1 MGEVWWFWRRWRKH
15 SVIEKKRR
23 NGGIW
28 EEAEMSAAMGSARLG
43 DSVGGHSLQSGNLV
57 LEMRGIVKAFPGV
70 LALDGMNL
78 KVRAGTVHVLVGENG
93 AGKSTLMKILSG
105 TYAIDGGEILFK
117 GEVLTGQD
125 TSAALERGISMIHQE
140 LSPVFDMTIAENIF
154 LGREPAMSEKG
165 VLSRFVDFARMNAD
179 TRTLLDRVGLKYD
192 PETKMRDLSIAAM
205 QLIEIV
211 KAISRQ
217 ASLVIMDEPTSAISD
232 TEVAML
238 FRQIVDLKASGVA
251 IIYITHKMDEIF
263 QIADDIT
270 VMRDGQ
276 FIAAAPASEY
286 DPSKLISQMVGR
298 TISSIF
304 PKEEVP
310 IGDVV
315 LSVETLTR
323 TGVFEDV
330 SFTVRAGEIL
340 GLSGLIGAGRTEVA
354 RVIFGLDQADFGT
367 VRLNG
372 DVLKLKSPKDAISRG
387 VAMVSEDR
395 KAEGLVLC
403 RSVGENISLANLKK
417 FAGGLFISE
426 RQEETAAQ
434 QMIKLLQI
442 KTPDTAMIVENLSGG
457 NQQKIVLAKWLLGDL
472 KLLIL
477 DEPTRGIDVGSKSEI
492 HRLMTE
498 FARQG
503 LAIIMI
509 SSELP
514 EILGMSD
521 RVVVMSEGRIAGE
534 LTRSEANQ
542 ESIMRL
548 ATGGH

>member
-1 MGEVWWFWRRWRKH
+1 
-15 SVIEKKRR
+15 
-23 NGGIW
+23 
-28 EEAEMSAAMGSARLG
+28 MSATFQKAAPLVGGERGSASKAHG
-43 DSVGGHSLQSGNLV
+43 FDYV
-57 LEMRGIVKAFPGV
+57 LEMRAITKAFPGV
-70 LALDGMNL
+70 RALDKMNL
-78 KVRAGTVHVLVGENG
+78 KVRPGTVHVLVGENG

-105 TYAIDGGEILFK
+105 FYQIDEGEIVFK
-117 GEVLTGQD
+117 GERFDHQSA
-125 TSAALERGISMIHQE
+125 TSALERGIAMIHQE
-140 LSPVFDMTIAENIF
+140 LSPVLDMTIAENIF
-154 LGREPAMSEKG
+154 LGREPTYARIG
-165 VLSRFVDFARMNAD
+165 VLSRFIDFGRMNSD
-179 TRTLLDRVGLKYD
+179 TKALLDRLGLKYG
-192 PETKMRDLSIAAM
+192 PETKMRDLSIATM

-211 KAISRQ
+211 KAISRE

-232 TEVAML
+232 TEVSKL
-238 FRQIVDLKASGVA
+238 FQQIDDLKAAGVA

-276 FIAAAPASEY
+276 FVAAAPASEY
-286 DPSKLISQMVGR
+286 DSEKLISQMVGR

-304 PKEEVP
+304 PKEDVP

-315 LSVETLTR
+315 LSVDNLARAGTFE
-323 TGVFEDV
+323 GVNFN
-330 SFTVRAGEIL
+330 VRAGEIV

-354 RVIFGLDQADFGT
+354 RVIFGLDAADAG
-367 VRLNG
+367 VIRLNG
-372 DVLKLKSPKDAISRG
+372 EVLNLKSPRDAIAKG
-387 VAMVSEDR
+387 IAMVSEDR
-395 KAEGLVLC
+395 KSEGLVLC
-403 RSVGENISLANLKK
+403 RSVGENISLANLKT
-417 FAGGLFISE
+417 FASGLFISE
-426 RQEETAAQ
+426 QREETASQ
-434 QMIKLLQI
+434 RMIKMLQI

-492 HRLMTE
+492 HRLMTQ

-503 LAIIMI
+503 LAILMI

-521 RVVVMSEGRIAGE
+521 RVVVMNEGRVTGE
-534 LTRSEANQ
+534 LNRDEATQ

>member
-1 MGEVWWFWRRWRKH
+1 MPAANELVRPAERG
-15 SVIEKKRR
+15 SVA
-23 NGGIW
+23 NDT
-28 EEAEMSAAMGSARLG
+28 A
-43 DSVGGHSLQSGNLV
+43 V
-57 LEMRGIVKAFPGV
+57 LEMRNITKAFPGV

-105 TYAIDGGEILFK
+105 TYTIDSGEIIFK
-117 GEVLTGQD
+117 GDPLSGQD

-140 LSPVFDMTIAENIF
+140 LSPVLDMTIAENIF
-154 LGREPAMSEKG
+154 LGREPAMSDKG
-165 VLSRFVDFARMNAD
+165 FLSRFVDFTRMNAD
-179 TRTLLDRVGLKYD
+179 TKALLDRLGLKYS
-192 PETKMRDLSIAAM
+192 PETRMRDLSIAAM

-211 KAISRQ
+211 KAISRE

-238 FRQIVDLKASGVA
+238 FSQIADLKAAGVA

-286 DPSKLISQMVGR
+286 DETKLISQMVGR

-315 LSVETLTR
+315 LSVDSLSRE
-323 TGVFEDV
+323 GAFANV
-330 SFTVRAGEIL
+330 SFNVRAGEIV

-354 RVIFGLDQADFGT
+354 RVIFGLDAATSGSIA
-367 VRLNG
+367 LNG
-372 DVLKLKSPKDAISRG
+372 VPLRLKSPADAIRNG
-387 VAMVSEDR
+387 IAMVSEDR

-417 FAGGLFISE
+417 FTAGLFVSE
-426 RQEETAAQ
+426 RQEESAAQ
-434 QMIKLLQI
+434 RMIKMLQI

-457 NQQKIVLAKWLLGDL
+457 NQQKIVIAKWLLGDL

-492 HRLMTE
+492 HRLMTD

-521 RVVVMSEGRIAGE
+521 RVVVMAEGRVAGE
-534 LTRSEANQ
+534 LTRREANQ

-548 ATGGH
+548 ATGGHS

>member
-1 MGEVWWFWRRWRKH
+1 
-15 SVIEKKRR
+15 
-23 NGGIW
+23 
-28 EEAEMSAAMGSARLG
+28 MSATLKVAPLSGGGGARAPIN
-43 DSVGGHSLQSGNLV
+43 DENDFV
-57 LEMRGIVKAFPGV
+57 LEMRSITKAFPGV
-70 LALDGMNL
+70 LALDEMNL
-78 KVRAGTVHVLVGENG
+78 QVRAGTVHVLVGENG

-105 TYAIDGGEILFK
+105 MYAIDGGEIYFR
-117 GEVLTGQD
+117 GEKLDHQNAA
-125 TSAALERGISMIHQE
+125 AALDRGISMIHQE
-140 LSPVFDMTIAENIF
+140 LSPVLDMTIAENIF
-154 LGREPAMSEKG
+154 LGREPVRAETG
-165 VLSRFVDFARMNAD
+165 LLSKFVDFDRMNNE
-179 TRTLLDRVGLKYD
+179 TKVLLARVGLRYSPD
-192 PETKMRDLSIAAM
+192 TKMRELSIATM
-205 QLIEIV
+205 QLVEIV
-211 KAISRQ
+211 KAISRE

-238 FRQIVDLKASGVA
+238 FRQIAELKAAGVA

-276 FIAAAPASEY
+276 YIAAGPASDY
-286 DPSKLISQMVGR
+286 NTGTLISKMVGR
-298 TISSIF
+298 TISEVF

-310 IGDVV
+310 IGEVV
-315 LSVETLTR
+315 LSVENLTR
-323 TGVFEDV
+323 HGVFENV
-330 SFTVRAGEIL
+330 SFNVRAGEIV

-354 RVIFGLDQADFGT
+354 RVIFGLDGADAGV

-372 DVLKLKSPKDAISRG
+372 AALKLGSPRDAIASG
-387 VAMVSEDR
+387 IAMVSEDR
-395 KAEGLVLC
+395 KSEGLVLC

-417 FAGGLFISE
+417 FTSRLFISE
-426 RQEETAAQ
+426 RQEESAAQ
-434 QMIKLLQI
+434 HMIKMLQI
-442 KTPDTAMIVENLSGG
+442 KTPNTAMTVENLSGG

-492 HRLMTE
+492 HKLMTE

-521 RVVVMSEGRIAGE
+521 RVVVMSGGRVTGE
-534 LTRSEANQ
+534 LTRSEATQ

>member
-1 MGEVWWFWRRWRKH
+1 
-15 SVIEKKRR
+15 
-23 NGGIW
+23 
-28 EEAEMSAAMGSARLG
+28 MSAAMGSARLD
-43 DSVGGHSLQSGNLV
+43 DSAGGHSLQGDGVV
-57 LEMRGIVKAFPGV
+57 LEMHNIVKAFPGV

-105 TYAIDGGEILFK
+105 TYTIDGGEILFK
-117 GEVLTGQD
+117 GKALTGQD

-140 LSPVFDMTIAENIF
+140 LSPVLDMTIAENIF

-165 VLSRFVDFARMNAD
+165 FLSRFVDFARMNAD
-179 TRTLLDRVGLKYD
+179 TKALLDRVGLKYD
-192 PETKMRDLSIAAM
+192 PDTKMRDLSIAAM

-238 FRQIVDLKASGVA
+238 FRQIADLKASGVA

-286 DPSKLISQMVGR
+286 GPSKLISQMVGR

-315 LSVETLTR
+315 LSVENLTR
-323 TGVFEDV
+323 TGVFEAV
-330 SFTVRAGEIL
+330 SFTVRAGEIV

-354 RVIFGLDQADFGT
+354 RVIFGLDQADGGT

-372 DVLKLKSPKDAISRG
+372 TVLKPRSPKDAISQG
-387 VAMVSEDR
+387 IAMVSEDR

-403 RSVGENISLANLKK
+403 RSVGENISLANLRK

-434 QMIKLLQI
+434 RMIKMLQI

-514 EILGMSD
+514 EVLGMSD
-521 RVVVMSEGRIAGE
+521 RVVVMSAGRVAGE

>member
-1 MGEVWWFWRRWRKH
+1 M
-15 SVIEKKRR
+15 
-23 NGGIW
+23 
-28 EEAEMSAAMGSARLG
+28 RLG
-43 DSVGGHSLQSGNLV
+43 GDNVASTDTAANFV
-57 LEMRGIVKAFPGV
+57 LEMRNITKAFPGV

-78 KVRAGTVHVLVGENG
+78 KVRPGTVHVLVGENG

-105 TYAIDGGEILFK
+105 TYSIDGGEILFK
-117 GEVLTGQD
+117 GEALSGQG

-140 LSPVFDMTIAENIF
+140 LSPVLDMTIAENIF
-154 LGREPAMSEKG
+154 LGREPALAEKG
-165 VLSRFVDFARMNAD
+165 ILSRFVNFARMNAE
-179 TRTLLDRVGLKYD
+179 TRVLLDRLGLTYGS
-192 PETKMRDLSIAAM
+192 ETKMRDLSIAAM

-211 KAISRQ
+211 KAISRK

-232 TEVAML
+232 TEVTML
-238 FRQIVDLKASGVA
+238 FRQIADLKANGVA

-263 QIADDIT
+263 QVADDIT

-276 FIAAAPASEY
+276 FVATAPAADY
-286 DPSKLISQMVGR
+286 DESKLISQMVGR
-298 TISSIF
+298 TISIIF

-310 IGDVV
+310 IGDIV
-315 LSVETLTR
+315 LSVENVSR
-323 TGVFEDV
+323 TGVFENI
-330 SFTVRAGEIL
+330 SFNVRAGEIV

-354 RVIFGLDQADFGT
+354 RVIFGLDKADSGAI
-367 VRLNG
+367 RLNG
-372 DVLKLKSPKDAISRG
+372 KSLKVSSTADAIANG
-387 VAMVSEDR
+387 IAMVSEDR

-417 FAGGLFISE
+417 FASGLFISE
-426 RQEETAAQ
+426 QQEETAAQ
-434 QMIKLLQI
+434 RMIKMLQI

-457 NQQKIVLAKWLLGDL
+457 NQQKIVLAKWLLGDI

-521 RVVVMSEGRIAGE
+521 RIVVMSGGRVGGE

-548 ATGGH
+548 ATGGHQ

>member
-1 MGEVWWFWRRWRKH
+1 M
-15 SVIEKKRR
+15 R
-23 NGGIW
+23 NIT
-28 EEAEMSAAMGSARLG
+28 
-43 DSVGGHSLQSGNLV
+43 
-57 LEMRGIVKAFPGV
+57 KAFPGV

-78 KVRAGTVHVLVGENG
+78 KVRAGKVHVLVGENG

-105 TYAIDGGEILFK
+105 TYSIDGGEIIFK
-117 GEVLTGQD
+117 GEELSSQNTA
-125 TSAALERGISMIHQE
+125 AALARGISMIHQE
-140 LSPVFDMTIAENIF
+140 LSPVLDMTIAENIF
-154 LGREPAMSEKG
+154 LGREPTLASKG
-165 VLSRFVDFARMNAD
+165 PLSRFVDFQRMNAD
-179 TRTLLDRVGLKYD
+179 THALLDRLGLKYTPD
-192 PETKMRDLSIAAM
+192 TRMRDLSIAAM

-211 KAISRQ
+211 KAISRE

-238 FRQIVDLKASGVA
+238 FRQIADLKANGVA
-251 IIYITHKMDEIF
+251 VIYITHKMDEIF
-263 QIADDIT
+263 PIADDIT

-276 FIAAAPASEY
+276 FVAAAPASDY
-286 DPSKLISQMVGR
+286 DTNKLISQMVGR
-298 TISSIF
+298 TISNIF
-304 PKEEVP
+304 PKEDVP

-315 LSVETLTR
+315 LSVEGLSRHGT
-323 TGVFEDV
+323 FKDV
-330 SFTVRAGEIL
+330 TFSVRAGEIV
-340 GLSGLIGAGRTEVA
+340 GLAGLIGAGRTEVA
-354 RVIFGLDQADFGT
+354 RVIFGLDACDGGT
-367 VRLNG
+367 IRLNG
-372 DVLKLKSPKDAISRG
+372 VALKVTSPAQAISHG
-387 VAMVSEDR
+387 IAMVSEDR

-417 FAGGLFISE
+417 FASGLFISE

-434 QMIKLLQI
+434 RMIKMLQI

-521 RVVVMSEGRIAGE
+521 RVVVMSEGRVAGE
-534 LTRSEANQ
+534 LTRSEADQ

>member
-1 MGEVWWFWRRWRKH
+1 
-15 SVIEKKRR
+15 
-23 NGGIW
+23 
-28 EEAEMSAAMGSARLG
+28 MSANVRRTGPLAAESAPVSARN
-43 DSVGGHSLQSGNLV
+43 SETYV
-57 LEMRGIVKAFPGV
+57 LEMRSITKAFPGV

-78 KVRAGTVHVLVGENG
+78 NVRPGTVHVLVGENG

-105 TYAIDGGEILFK
+105 IYSIDGGEIFFA
-117 GEVLTGQD
+117 GERLDQQNAA
-125 TSAALERGISMIHQE
+125 AALERGISMIHQE
-140 LSPVFDMTIAENIF
+140 LSPVLDMTIAENIF
-154 LGREPAMSEKG
+154 LGREPTRGKTG
-165 VLSRFVDFARMNAD
+165 ILSRFVDFGRMNAQ
-179 TRTLLDRVGLKYD
+179 TRELLGRLGLKYD
-192 PETKMRDLSIAAM
+192 PETRMRDLSIATM

-211 KAISRQ
+211 KAISRG

-238 FRQIVDLKASGVA
+238 FRQIADLKRAGVA

-276 FIAAAPASEY
+276 FVAAGPAANY
-286 DPSKLISQMVGR
+286 DPSTLISQMVGR

-315 LSVETLTR
+315 LSVENLSR
-323 TGVFEDV
+323 EGAFEDV
-330 SFTVRAGEIL
+330 SFTVRAGEIV

-354 RVIFGLDQADFGT
+354 RVIFGLDAAERGV

-372 DVLKLKSPKDAISRG
+372 KTLKLASPKDAIANG
-387 VAMVSEDR
+387 IAMVSEDR
-395 KAEGLVLC
+395 KAEGLVVC
-403 RSVGENISLANLKK
+403 RSVGENISLANLGK
-417 FAGGLFISE
+417 FTSGLFISR
-426 RQEETAAQ
+426 RQEESAAQ
-434 QMIKLLQI
+434 RMIRMLQI
-442 KTPDTAMIVENLSGG
+442 KTPDTAMTVENLSGG

-498 FARQG
+498 FARNG

-521 RVVVMSEGRIAGE
+521 RVVVMGEGRVAGE
-534 LTRSEANQ
+534 LRRSEATQ
-542 ESIMRL
+542 ENIMRL

>member
-1 MGEVWWFWRRWRKH
+1 MPAANG
-15 SVIEKKRR
+15 SVRLVERS
-23 NGGIW
+23 
-28 EEAEMSAAMGSARLG
+28 EE
-43 DSVGGHSLQSGNLV
+43 HQSGSPSLV
-57 LEMRGIVKAFPGV
+57 LEMRNITKAFPGV

-78 KVRAGTVHVLVGENG
+78 KVRPGSVHVLVGENG

-105 TYAIDGGEILFK
+105 TYTIDGGEIIFK
-117 GEVLTGQD
+117 GETLSAQD
-125 TSAALERGISMIHQE
+125 TAAALDRGISMIHQE
-140 LSPVFDMTIAENIF
+140 LSPVLDMTIAENIF
-154 LGREPAMSEKG
+154 LGREPAMAENG
-165 VLSRFVDFARMNAD
+165 FMSRFVDFAKMNAD
-179 TRTLLDRVGLKYD
+179 TKALLDRLGLKYA
-192 PETKMRDLSIAAM
+192 PETRMRDLSIAAM

-211 KAISRQ
+211 KAISRE

-238 FRQIVDLKASGVA
+238 FRQIADLKAAGVA

-286 DPSKLISQMVGR
+286 DEGKLISQMVGR

-310 IGDVV
+310 IGEVV
-315 LSVETLTR
+315 LSVENLSRDGT
-323 TGVFEDV
+323 FENV
-330 SFTVRAGEIL
+330 SFNVRAGEIV

-354 RVIFGLDQADFGT
+354 RVIFGLDAATGGS
-367 VRLNG
+367 VILNG
-372 DVLKLKSPKDAISRG
+372 QVLKLKSPKDAISHG
-387 VAMVSEDR
+387 IAMVSEDR

-417 FAGGLFISE
+417 FAAGLFVSE
-426 RQEETAAQ
+426 KQEESAAQ
-434 QMIKLLQI
+434 RMIKMLQI
-442 KTPDTAMIVENLSGG
+442 KTPNTDMIVENLSGG
-457 NQQKIVLAKWLLGDL
+457 NQQKIVIAKWLLGDL

-492 HRLMTE
+492 HRLMTD

-514 EILGMSD
+514 EVLGMSD
-521 RVVVMSEGRIAGE
+521 RVVVMAEGKVAGE

>member
-1 MGEVWWFWRRWRKH
+1 
-15 SVIEKKRR
+15 
-23 NGGIW
+23 
-28 EEAEMSAAMGSARLG
+28 
-43 DSVGGHSLQSGNLV
+43 
-57 LEMRGIVKAFPGV
+57 MRDIVKAFPGV
-70 LALDGMNL
+70 LALDGMHL

-105 TYAIDGGEILFK
+105 VYTIDSGEIVFM
-117 GEVLTGQD
+117 GETLGGQN
-125 TSAALERGISMIHQE
+125 TTAALARGISMIHQE
-140 LSPVFDMTIAENIF
+140 LSPVLDMTIAENIF
-154 LGREPAMSEKG
+154 LGREPAVSKKG
-165 VLSRFVDFARMNAD
+165 FLSPFVDFARLNAD
-179 TRTLLDRVGLKYD
+179 TKALLDRLGLKYS

-211 KAISRQ
+211 KAISRK

-238 FRQIVDLKASGVA
+238 FRQIADLKANGVA

-276 FIAAAPASEY
+276 FVAAAPASEY
-286 DPSKLISQMVGR
+286 DASKLISQMVGR

-315 LSVETLTR
+315 LSVENLYR
-323 TGVFEDV
+323 TGAFEDV
-330 SFTVRAGEIL
+330 TFTVRAGEIV
-340 GLSGLIGAGRTEVA
+340 GFSGLIGAGRTEVA
-354 RVIFGLDQADFGT
+354 RVIFGLEPPDGGT
-367 VRLNG
+367 IRLNG
-372 DVLKLKSPKDAISRG
+372 STLKLRSPKDAISHG
-387 VAMVSEDR
+387 IAMVSEDR

-434 QMIKLLQI
+434 RMIKMLQI
-442 KTPDTAMIVENLSGG
+442 KTPDTTMIVENLSGG

-521 RVVVMSEGRIAGE
+521 RVVVMCEGRVAGE

-548 ATGGH
+548 ATGGQ

>member
-1 MGEVWWFWRRWRKH
+1 
-15 SVIEKKRR
+15 
-23 NGGIW
+23 
-28 EEAEMSAAMGSARLG
+28 MSATLQKVAPPLG
-43 DSVGGHSLQSGNLV
+43 GERERASQVAGNEYV
-57 LEMRGIVKAFPGV
+57 LEMRAITKAFPGV

-78 KVRAGTVHVLVGENG
+78 KVRPGTVHVLVGENG

-105 TYAIDGGEILFK
+105 IYQIDAGEIVFR
-117 GEVLTGQD
+117 GEKLDHQ
-125 TSAALERGISMIHQE
+125 SAASALERGIAMIHQE
-140 LSPVFDMTIAENIF
+140 LSPVLDMTIAENIF
-154 LGREPAMSEKG
+154 LGREPTYSQTG
-165 VLSRFVDFARMNAD
+165 ILSRFVDFGRMSSNTQA
-179 TRTLLDRVGLKYD
+179 LLDRLGLKYS
-192 PETKMRDLSIAAM
+192 PASKMRDLSIATM

-211 KAISRQ
+211 KAVSRE

-232 TEVAML
+232 TEVSIL
-238 FRQIVDLKASGVA
+238 FRQIADLKAAGVA
-251 IIYITHKMDEIF
+251 VIYITHKMDEIF

-286 DPSKLISQMVGR
+286 DPAKLISQMVGR

-315 LSVETLTR
+315 LSVENLTR
-323 TGVFEDV
+323 TGTFEGV
-330 SFTVRAGEIL
+330 SFNVCAGEIV

-354 RVIFGLDQADFGT
+354 RVIFGLDTADAG
-367 VRLNG
+367 VIRLNG
-372 DVLKLKSPKDAISRG
+372 EVLNLKSPRDAIANG

-417 FAGGLFISE
+417 FTAGLFISE
-426 RQEETAAQ
+426 RQEETASQ
-434 QMIKLLQI
+434 RMIKMLQI
-442 KTPDTAMIVENLSGG
+442 KTPDTAMLVENLSGG

-503 LAIIMI
+503 LAILMI

-521 RVVVMSEGRIAGE
+521 RVVVMNEGRVTGE
-534 LTRSEANQ
+534 LKRGEATQ
-542 ESIMRL
+542 ETIMRL

>member
-1 MGEVWWFWRRWRKH
+1 
-15 SVIEKKRR
+15 
-23 NGGIW
+23 
-28 EEAEMSAAMGSARLG
+28 MSATLQKVAPLSGGEGHRTPI
-43 DSVGGHSLQSGNLV
+43 DSGAGFV
-57 LEMRGIVKAFPGV
+57 LEMRSITKAFPGV
-70 LALDGMNL
+70 LALDGMSL
-78 KVRAGTVHVLVGENG
+78 KVRPGTVHVLVGENG

-105 TYAIDGGEILFK
+105 IYAIDGGEILFR
-117 GEVLTGQD
+117 GEKLDHQ
-125 TSAALERGISMIHQE
+125 SAAAALDRGISMIHQE
-140 LSPVFDMTIAENIF
+140 LSPVLDMTIAENIF
-154 LGREPAMSEKG
+154 LGREPTYG
-165 VLSRFVDFARMNAD
+165 RTGILSRFVDFDRMNSD
-179 TRTLLDRVGLKYD
+179 TQTLLDRLGLKYS
-192 PETKMRDLSIAAM
+192 PQTKMRDLSIATM

-211 KAISRQ
+211 KAISRE

-238 FRQIVDLKASGVA
+238 FRQIADLKAAGVA

-286 DPSKLISQMVGR
+286 EPAKLISQMVGR

-310 IGDVV
+310 FGEIV
-315 LSVETLTR
+315 LSVENLSR
-323 TGVFEDV
+323 DGSFENV
-330 SFTVRAGEIL
+330 SFEVRAGEII

-354 RVIFGLDQADFGT
+354 RVIFGLDAADAG
-367 VRLNG
+367 VIRLNG
-372 DVLKLKSPKDAISRG
+372 KPLKLMSPKDAIANG
-387 VAMVSEDR
+387 IAMVSEDR

-417 FAGGLFISE
+417 FASGLFISE
-426 RQEETAAQ
+426 RQEETASQ
-434 QMIKLLQI
+434 RMIKMLQI

-503 LAIIMI
+503 LAIVMI

-521 RVVVMSEGRIAGE
+521 RVVVMSEGRVTGE
-534 LTRSEANQ
+534 LTRNEATQ
-542 ESIMRL
+542 ENIMRL

>member
-1 MGEVWWFWRRWRKH
+1 
-15 SVIEKKRR
+15 
-23 NGGIW
+23 
-28 EEAEMSAAMGSARLG
+28 MSAAMGSARLG
-43 DSVGGHSLQSGNLV
+43 DSASRHSSQGDDLV
-57 LEMRGIVKAFPGV
+57 LEMRDIVKAFPGV

-105 TYAIDGGEILFK
+105 TYAIDGGEIFFK
-117 GEVLTGQD
+117 CEALTGQS

-140 LSPVFDMTIAENIF
+140 LSPVLDMTIAENIF
-154 LGREPAMSEKG
+154 LGREPALSGKG
-165 VLSRFVDFARMNAD
+165 FLSRFVDFARMNAD
-179 TRTLLDRVGLKYD
+179 TKALLDRLGLKYSPD
-192 PETKMRDLSIAAM
+192 TKMRDLSIAAM

-217 ASLVIMDEPTSAISD
+217 ALLVIMDEPTSAISD

-238 FRQIVDLKASGVA
+238 FRQIADLKANGVA

-276 FIAAAPASEY
+276 FIATAPASEY

-315 LSVETLTR
+315 LSLEKLTR
-323 TGVFEDV
+323 TGVFENV

-354 RVIFGLDQADFGT
+354 RVIFGLDEADGGT

-372 DVLKLKSPKDAISRG
+372 TSLKLTSPKDAISRG
-387 VAMVSEDR
+387 IAMVSEDR

-434 QMIKLLQI
+434 RMIKMLQI

-521 RVVVMSEGRIAGE
+521 RVVVMSEGRVAGE